1 MGRPRRTAI
10 AGAVLAAA
18 LLLAACGSRSGA
30 GGATTLHDAM
40 TAVRDGPMSRA
51 FFSWADQHQLRA
63 LTGIGSY
70 TGASGRKVDPKWAR
84 LTTIALPTVAGLE
97 PQLTSATG
105 IDVYTGSRAMTVGVA
120 PEAAGRLDGANPVV
134 VQSKLRTLGAQPQEA
149 RGVSLSVLAADD
161 QVDVGNPHLGGDVY
175 LALNRVAVKGT
186 TVAFALAS
194 GPLDA
199 VLGRGRPLADDAD
212 EAAVADCLGDVFV
225 ARVTVPPPG
234 AAPGVTLV
242 GVGVRRPAGSASGVG
257 EVLCEVVN
265 GSSLGN
271 VAASMVQRTRPDAT
285 LPGSGLPVRDRVAQA
300 VVDQVQKGDI
310 HAARLTVQLVSPARA
325 GFLLL
330 DQGADGAGLAY
341 LGGGTYLAGGSSPA
355 TGGSS

>member
-1 MGRPRRTAI
+1 MGRQRRMAI
-10 AGAVLAAA
+10 AGAGLVAA

-30 GGATTLHDAM
+30 GTATSLHDAM
-40 TAVRDGPMSRA
+40 TAVRDGPTSRA
-51 FFSWADQHQLRA
+51 FFSWADQHQLRV
-63 LTGIGSY
+63 LTGISSY

-84 LTTIALPTVAGLE
+84 LTTVALPTVAGLE
-97 PQLTSATG
+97 PQLTSAIG

-134 VQSKLRTLGAQPQEA
+134 VQSKLKTIGAQPQQA
-149 RGVSLSVLAADD
+149 KGVSLSVLAADD
-161 QVDVGNPHLGGDVY
+161 QVDVGNPHLGGDLY

-186 TVAFALAS
+186 TAAFALANE
-194 GPLDA
+194 PLDA
-199 VLGRGRPLADDAD
+199 VLGGGRTLADDAD
-212 EAAVADCLGDVFV
+212 EAAVADCLGDVVV

-242 GVGVRRPAGSASGVG
+242 GVGVRRPASSASAVN

-265 GSSLGN
+265 SSSVGT

-285 LPGSGLPVRDRVAQA
+285 LPGRGLSVRDRVAQA
-300 VVDQVQKGDI
+300 VVDQVQKGNV
-310 HAARLTVQLVSPARA
+310 HTARLTVQLVSPARA

-330 DQGADGAGLAY
+330 DQGADDAGLAY
-341 LGGGTYLAGGSSPA
+341 LGGGTYLGASPPA
-355 TGGSS
+355 TAGSP